1 MSEKAEKS
9 VRFVYKIFL
18 AVLTV
23 AVGISFI
30 AQIISIYTSV
40 PDRPYTPENI
50 SKHWKEI
57 EWIFWLW
64 ICFIVGGGILSIFL
78 PEEKIR
84 PKAYIQT
91 KDTLVKL
98 QSRLPAETDALTKS
112 YRVFRHVLYAVSLA
126 LCTVSVSV
134 SLYILLSSSYQPKFH
149 SEFFTAHGGAA
160 GRLLGIMPWM
170 LAAFITAAVV
180 GVLADRSRKIEIGV
194 LKGELVKNAGQK
206 REKRTI
212 ESLRDK
218 LYRKLRLEK
227 WEKWLLLGVR
237 IAVCVVGV
245 VFVIVGICNGGMTDV
260 LKKAIEICTQCIGL
274 G

>member
-1 MSEKAEKS
+1 MSEKVEKN
-9 VRFVYKIFL
+9 VKLVYKIFL
-18 AVLTV
+18 SVLTV

-40 PDRPYTPENI
+40 PERPYTPENI
-50 SKHWKEI
+50 SAHWKEI

-64 ICFIVGGGILSIFL
+64 ICFIVGGGVLSLFL
-78 PEEKIR
+78 PEERTR

-91 KDTLVKL
+91 KDTLLKL
-98 QSRLPAETDALTKS
+98 QSRLPVETDSLTKS
-112 YRVFRHVLYAVSLA
+112 YRVFRYVLYGVSLA
-126 LCTVSVSV
+126 LCAVSVSV
-134 SLYILLSSSYQPKFH
+134 SLYILLSGSYVPGFKG
-149 SEFFTAHGGAA
+149 EFFTAHGGAA

-180 GVLADRSRKIEIGV
+180 GVLADRSRKIEISV
-194 LKGELVKNAGQK
+194 LKGELVKNAGK
-206 REKRTI
+206 KTEKRTI
-212 ESLRDK
+212 ESLGDK

-227 WEKWLLLGVR
+227 REKWLLWGVR
-237 IAVCVVGV
+237 LTVCVVGV